1 MTAASG
7 AGVTGYW
14 MRMLLMR
21 IYVFV
26 SGKDPD
32 VLAFTLNETG
42 NDLPA
47 ALGPWYLETIPG
59 VVVID
64 IENDPITE
72 AVRRDGYFITTDRI
86 SD

>member
-1 MTAASG
+1 
-7 AGVTGYW
+7 
-14 MRMLLMR
+14 MRI

-42 NDLPA
+42 NNLPA

-59 VVVID
+59 IVVTD
-64 IENDPITE
+64 IENDPITD
-72 AVRRDGYFITTDRI
+72 AVLRDGYFITTDRT